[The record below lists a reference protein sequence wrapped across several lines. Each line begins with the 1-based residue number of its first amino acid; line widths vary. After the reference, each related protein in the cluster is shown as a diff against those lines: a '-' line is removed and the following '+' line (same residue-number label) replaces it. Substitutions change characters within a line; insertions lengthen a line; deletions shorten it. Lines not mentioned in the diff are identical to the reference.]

1 MLRSGKRG
9 ERKEKKGEKKTKSVL
24 LVPKVLLQGLVD
36 KLVVLSP
43 LATRRLGSLFG
54 RSCRRPRRPA
64 LADGGH
70 DDTLDLLLGLEAG
83 GLAAEGEALRVGE
96 LKFFWK
102 KRE

>member
-1 MLRSGKRG
+1 MGKEG
-9 ERKEKKGEKKTKSVL
+9 KEKKRKEKKKQNQYCSS
-24 LVPKVLLQGLVD
+24 PKVLLQGLVD